1 MYHFRT
7 LLSWPNLSRAS
18 FHVFTFLTHILS
30 SLGSNETTL
39 CFPFTPRAI
48 VAQSPWQASHSASF
62 WKCQQLLRGLSP
74 QASRRSCEAGG
85 GVHWPIHKTRSACGF
100 IYHSQ
105 LASPTQGR
113 DTETTM
119 HRRCSATL
127 VTGRR
132 NGQEGSGEGYCWGND
147 FAQGKTHVRAKK
159 RRKKD

>member
-1 MYHFRT
+1 MFSPSLLTFFPPLAPMKPLSVFLLPPEPLSLSLLGRLLT
-7 LLSWPNLSRAS
+7 LPRSESVSNFSGG
-18 FHVFTFLTHILS
+18 
-30 SLGSNETTL
+30 SL
-39 CFPFTPRAI
+39 PRPPGAP
-48 VAQSPWQASHSASF
+48 VKLGEGP
-62 WKCQQLLRGLSP
+62 
-74 QASRRSCEAGG
+74 
-85 GVHWPIHKTRSACGF
+85 HWPIHKTRSACGF